1 MRELSG
7 GQQGD
12 QWHEHRL
19 GRVTASRMKDL
30 MAYSKQEKRRG
41 VALQARI
48 DYAWEL
54 MAERTTRREVKN
66 KPPNAAMQ
74 WGIDNEPFALAL
86 FEKTCNVFIMPVGF
100 VLHPRFD
107 FAGASPDGVTED
119 AIIEVKCPEST
130 NYLKWRHAE
139 GVPEEHRD
147 QMYWQ
152 MACTGRRKGIF
163 IGFDPRQPE
172 GKRIFFRDLP
182 WNQERIDELEAEAQ
196 KINDEIGEMLRVDG
210 FAPTE
215 WLIEDGELALP
226 SKYAKKRKFVRE
238 LETAVLATELSEADE
253 YAAAIKEITEGVS
266 LTP

>member
-1 MRELSG
+1 MRELPG

-12 QWHEHRL
+12 QWHDHRL

-30 MAYSKQEKRRG
+30 MAYSGQEKKRG
-41 VALQARI
+41 TPLKARV

-54 MAERTTRREVKN
+54 MAERTTRREQKN
-66 KPPNAAMQ
+66 RPPTQAMQ
-74 WGIDNEPFALAL
+74 WGIEQEPFALAL
-86 FEKTCNVFIMPVGF
+86 FEKTSNVFIMPVGF

-130 NYLKWRHAE
+130 TYLKWRHVE
-139 GVPEEHRD
+139 GVPEEHKD

-172 GKRIFFRDLP
+172 GKRIFFRDLE
-182 WNQERIDELEAEAQ
+182 WNQERISELEAEAV
-196 KINDEIGEMLRVDG
+196 KINDEIEEMLRVDG
-210 FAPTE
+210 FPPTE

-226 SKYAKKRKFVRE
+226 SKYAKKNKFVQE
-238 LETAVLATELSEADE
+238 LESSVLASEAAERESAGAFID
-253 YAAAIKEITEGVS
+253 S
-266 LTP
+266 LEMAP